1 MPFWFNRNTL
11 YEILFFEDSCEYI
24 MLINGERTKNLHSA
38 SGNLLIR
45 KRFKMGL
52 TYELLEE
59 RRERGVEVSSQVGVE
74 WQLEVSDVHEGVS
87 VEQEGVSVEH
97 EGVSV
102 EQEGVS
108 VEHVGVSV
116 QLECFQCECDDSQ
129 VGSSVQE
136 GVHDSVCS
144 SDEQLRSW
152 W

>member
-1 MPFWFNRNTL
+1 
-11 YEILFFEDSCEYI
+11 
-24 MLINGERTKNLHSA
+24 
-38 SGNLLIR
+38 
-45 KRFKMGL
+45 MGL
-52 TYELLEE
+52 AYELLEE

-108 VEHVGVSV
+108 VEQEGVSVEHVGVSV